1 MYTLYCVGHPLS
13 GKREKKE
20 AQRIEAEIIMGMER
34 SSAMADAQFKRE
46 ANKVIESIEVHGIH
60 K

>member
-1 MYTLYCVGHPLS
+1 M
-13 GKREKKE
+13 
-20 AQRIEAEIIMGMER
+20 IMGKKR

-46 ANKVIESIEVHGIH
+46 ANKIIESLEVHGIH